1 MEQGNTESTKVNKLR
16 EMIRSFPAATAAA
29 EGPPC
34 CAKMAREARP
44 LCMIISKSVASSIT
58 GRAGP
63 RYFRCRPA
71 WRLGGGEGGGGE
83 GGEGE
88 EREGESGDRRGWGGE
103 GGERAGRTWR
113 REGRLVVTV
122 VGRRAAPSIA
132 D

>member
-1 MEQGNTESTKVNKLR
+1 
-16 EMIRSFPAATAAA
+16 
-29 EGPPC
+29 
-34 CAKMAREARP
+34 
-44 LCMIISKSVASSIT
+44 MIISKSVASSIT

-71 WRLGGGEGGGGE
+71 WRLGGGEGEGE
-83 GGEGE
+83 GGGRGKGKAG
-88 EREGESGDRRGWGGE
+88 REGGRK
-103 GGERAGRTWR
+103 GERGRRTWR